1 MKFNGEMEVF
11 CVKKYSAIIL
21 ADQDGSLFKSR
32 YPMAA
37 AEVLFQ
43 PLILWSLDCCRQ
55 AGIEDICV
63 FCGNRKEV
71 EPLLEHEGVSVARY
85 VSDTASF
92 VDAANGSDVLVLPC
106 DRPLLKPEL
115 LQESWQ
121 AHRVRGIDATALT
134 EEELTCGI
142 TWIDRGAFLRIME
155 NGESVNLYQIA
166 QEAEN
171 NDFRVMEYPVK
182 QTEQLRRA
190 DSRRALL
197 ELNKAANQ
205 LMVDKLMEDG
215 VSFTS
220 LDGVLISPRAK
231 VGADTVIHSGTQLK
245 GKVIIGECCQI
256 GPNTIIENSSV
267 GNGSNLHS
275 SLIEQSEVG
284 NGVRLGPNSHLRPK
298 SVLKDKVKI
307 GNFVEVKNSTLGEAT
322 SVAHLTY
329 IGDSDFGAHVNV
341 GCGVVCV
348 NYNGYAKAR
357 CTVGDNAFIGC
368 NTNLV
373 APVTVQPGAYTAAG
387 STITDEVPENAL
399 AIARCRQTNIEGW
412 AERHRAKY
420 KK

>member
-1 MKFNGEMEVF
+1 MR
-11 CVKKYSAIIL
+11 KYSAIIL
-21 ADQDGSLFKSR
+21 ADKDGTMFHSR
-32 YPMAA
+32 YPAPL

-43 PLILWSLDCCRQ
+43 PLILWTIDSCRQ
-55 AGIEDICV
+55 AGIHDICV
-63 FCGNRKEV
+63 LTRGQKAV
-71 EPLLEHEGVSVARY
+71 EELLADEGVSIARY

-92 VDAANGSDVLVLPC
+92 ADAAGCSQVLILSC
-106 DRPLLKPEL
+106 ERPLLSGSL
-115 LQESWQ
+115 LREAWKS
-121 AHRVRGIDATALT
+121 HRVHSKVQATALT
-134 EEELTCGI
+134 DEEQPCGI
-142 TWIDRGAFLRIME
+142 TWIDREAFLKIME
-155 NGESVNLYQIA
+155 QGEQVNLYQIA

-171 NDFRVMEYPVK
+171 NDFRVMEYAVK
-182 QTEQLRRA
+182 QTEQLRCA
-190 DSRRALL
+190 HSRRDLL
-197 ELNKAANQ
+197 ELNKIASDMMA
-205 LMVDKLMEDG
+205 DRLMEQG

-231 VGADTVIHSGTQLK
+231 VGADTVIHAGTQLK
-245 GKVIIGECCQI
+245 GSVTIGECCQI
-256 GPNTIIENSSV
+256 GPNTVIENSQI
-267 GNGSNLHS
+267 GDGTIIHS
-275 SLIEQSEVG
+275 CLIEQSQVG

-329 IGDSDFGAHVNV
+329 IGDSDFGSHVNV

-348 NYNGYAKAR
+348 NYNGYIKAR

-373 APVTVQPGAYTAAG
+373 APVTVKEGAYTAAG

-399 AIARCRQTNIEGW
+399 AIARCRQVNKEGW
-412 AERHRAKY
+412 AEKHRAKH

>member
-1 MKFNGEMEVF
+1 M
-11 CVKKYSAIIL
+11 KKYSAVIL
-21 ADQDGSLFKSR
+21 ADKDGSAFKSR
-32 YPMAA
+32 YPMAM

-43 PLILWSLDCCRQ
+43 PLLLWSIDCCRSM
-55 AGIEDICV
+55 GIEDICAFV
-63 FCGNRKEV
+63 GNHKEM
-71 EPLLEHEGVSVARY
+71 EQLLEQEGVSVARY
-85 VSDTASF
+85 VTDTASF

-106 DRPLLKPEL
+106 DRPLLQAEL
-115 LQESWQ
+115 LKEAWQ
-121 AHRVRGIDATALT
+121 DHRVRRVDVTALT
-134 EEELTCGI
+134 ENELTCGI
-142 TWIDRGAFLRIME
+142 SWVDRNAFLRIME
-155 NGESVNLYQIA
+155 NGEQVNLYQIA

-171 NDFRVMEYPVK
+171 NDFRVKEHAVK
-182 QTEQLRRA
+182 QPEQLKSA

-197 ELNKAANQ
+197 ELNKAANE
-205 LMVDKLMEDG
+205 LIVDKLMDEG

-231 VGADTVIHSGTQLK
+231 IGADTVIHSGTQLK
-245 GKVIIGECCQI
+245 GSVTIGECCQI
-256 GPNTIIENSSV
+256 GPNTIIEDSTIGDSTTI
-267 GNGSNLHS
+267 HS
-275 SLIEQSEVG
+275 CLIEQSEVG

-348 NYNGYAKAR
+348 NYNGFAKAR

-373 APVTVQPGAYTAAG
+373 APVTVQAGAYTAAG

>member
-1 MKFNGEMEVF
+1 M
-11 CVKKYSAIIL
+11 KKYSAVIL
-21 ADQDGSLFKSR
+21 ADKDGSAFKSR
-32 YPMAA
+32 YPMAM

-43 PLILWSLDCCRQ
+43 PLLLWSIDCCRSM
-55 AGIEDICV
+55 GIEDICV
-63 FCGNRKEV
+63 FVGNHKEM
-71 EPLLEHEGVSVARY
+71 EQILEQEGVSVARY
-85 VSDTASF
+85 VTDTASF

-106 DRPLLKPEL
+106 DRPLLQAEL
-115 LQESWQ
+115 LKEAWQE
-121 AHRVRGIDATALT
+121 HRTRRVDVTALT
-134 EEELTCGI
+134 ENELTCGI
-142 TWIDRGAFLRIME
+142 SWVDRNAFLRIME
-155 NGESVNLYQIA
+155 NGEQVNLYQIA

-171 NDFRVMEYPVK
+171 NDFRVKEHAVK
-182 QTEQLRRA
+182 QPEQLKSA

-197 ELNKAANQ
+197 ELNKAANE
-205 LMVDKLMEDG
+205 LIVDKLMDEG

-231 VGADTVIHSGTQLK
+231 IGADTVIHSGTQLK
-245 GKVIIGECCQI
+245 GSVTIGECCQI
-256 GPNTIIENSSV
+256 GPNTIIENSTV

-348 NYNGYAKAR
+348 NYNGFAKAR

-373 APVTVQPGAYTAAG
+373 APVTVQAGAYTAAG

>member
-1 MKFNGEMEVF
+1 M
-11 CVKKYSAIIL
+11 KKYSAVIL
-21 ADQDGSLFKSR
+21 ADKDGSAFKSR
-32 YPMAA
+32 YPMAM

-43 PLILWSLDCCRQ
+43 PLLLWSIDCCRGM
-55 AGIEDICV
+55 GIEDICV
-63 FCGNRKEV
+63 FVGNHKEM
-71 EPLLEHEGVSVARY
+71 EQLLEQEGVSVARY
-85 VSDTASF
+85 VTDTASF

-106 DRPLLKPEL
+106 DRPLLQAEL
-115 LQESWQ
+115 LKEAWQ
-121 AHRVRGIDATALT
+121 DHRVRRVDVTALT
-134 EEELTCGI
+134 ENELTCGI
-142 TWIDRGAFLRIME
+142 SWIDRNAFLRIME
-155 NGESVNLYQIA
+155 NGEQVNLYQIA

-171 NDFRVMEYPVK
+171 NDFRVKEHAVK
-182 QTEQLRRA
+182 QPEQLKSA

-197 ELNKAANQ
+197 ELNKAANE
-205 LMVDKLMEDG
+205 LIVDKLMDEG

-231 VGADTVIHSGTQLK
+231 IGADTVIHSGTQLK
-245 GKVIIGECCQI
+245 GSVTIGECCQI
-256 GPNTIIENSSV
+256 GPNTIIENSTV

-329 IGDSDFGAHVNV
+329 IGDSGAHVNV

-348 NYNGYAKAR
+348 NYNGFAKAR

-373 APVTVQPGAYTAAG
+373 APVTVQAGAYTAAG

>member
-1 MKFNGEMEVF
+1 MGVF
-11 CVKKYSAIIL
+11 CMRKYSAIIL
-21 ADQDGSLFKSR
+21 ADQDGAMFHSR
-32 YPMAA
+32 YPASL

-43 PLILWSLDCCRQ
+43 PLLLWTIDSCRQ

-63 FCGNRKEV
+63 LTGGQKAV
-71 EPLLEHEGVSVARY
+71 EELLADESVSIARY

-92 VDAANGSDVLVLPC
+92 ADAAACNQVLILSC
-106 DRPLLKPEL
+106 DRPLLSGNL
-115 LQESWQ
+115 LREAWES
-121 AHRVRGIDATALT
+121 HRVHGKVQATTLT
-134 EEELTCGI
+134 DEEQPCGI
-142 TWIDRGAFLRIME
+142 TWIDREAFLKIME
-155 NGESVNLYQIA
+155 QGEQTNLYQIA

-182 QTEQLRRA
+182 QAEQLRCA
-190 DSRRALL
+190 HSRRDLL
-197 ELNKAANQ
+197 ELNRIASDMMA
-205 LMVDKLMEDG
+205 DRLMEQG

-231 VGADTVIHSGTQLK
+231 VGADTVIHAGTQLK
-245 GKVIIGECCQI
+245 GAVRIGECCQI
-256 GPNTIIENSSV
+256 GPNTVIENSQI
-267 GNGSNLHS
+267 GDGTIIHS
-275 SLIEQSEVG
+275 CLIEQSQVG

-329 IGDSDFGAHVNV
+329 IGDSDFGSHVNV

-348 NYNGYAKAR
+348 NYNGYTKAR

-373 APVTVQPGAYTAAG
+373 APVTVKEGAYTAAG

-399 AIARCRQTNIEGW
+399 AIARCRQVNKEGW
-412 AERHRAKY
+412 AEQHRAKY

>member
-1 MKFNGEMEVF
+1 M
-11 CVKKYSAIIL
+11 KKYSAVIL
-21 ADQDGSLFKSR
+21 ADKDGSAFKSR
-32 YPMAA
+32 YPMAM

-43 PLILWSLDCCRQ
+43 PLLLWSIDCCRSM
-55 AGIEDICV
+55 GIEDICV
-63 FCGNRKEV
+63 FVGNHKEM
-71 EPLLEHEGVSVARY
+71 EQLLEQEGVSVARY
-85 VSDTASF
+85 VTDTASF

-106 DRPLLKPEL
+106 DRPLLQAEL
-115 LQESWQ
+115 LKEAWQ
-121 AHRVRGIDATALT
+121 DHRVRRVDVTALT
-134 EEELTCGI
+134 ENELTCGI
-142 TWIDRGAFLRIME
+142 SWVDRNAFLRIME
-155 NGESVNLYQIA
+155 NGEQVNLYQIA

-171 NDFRVMEYPVK
+171 NDFRVKEHAVK
-182 QTEQLRRA
+182 QPEQLKSA

-197 ELNKAANQ
+197 ELNKAANE
-205 LMVDKLMEDG
+205 LIVDKLMDEG

-231 VGADTVIHSGTQLK
+231 IGADTVIHSGTQLK
-245 GKVIIGECCQI
+245 GSVTIGECCQI
-256 GPNTIIENSSV
+256 GPNTIIENSTV

-348 NYNGYAKAR
+348 NYNGFAKAR

-373 APVTVQPGAYTAAG
+373 APVTVQAGAYTAAG

>member
-1 MKFNGEMEVF
+1 M
-11 CVKKYSAIIL
+11 KKYSAVIL
-21 ADQDGSLFKSR
+21 ADKDGSAFKSR
-32 YPMAA
+32 YPMAM

-43 PLILWSLDCCRQ
+43 PLLLWSIDCCRDM
-55 AGIEDICV
+55 GIEDICV
-63 FCGNRKEV
+63 FVGNHKEM
-71 EPLLEHEGVSVARY
+71 EQLLEQEGVSVARY
-85 VSDTASF
+85 VTDTASF

-106 DRPLLKPEL
+106 DRPLLQAEL
-115 LQESWQ
+115 LKEAWQE
-121 AHRVRGIDATALT
+121 HRVRRVDVTALT
-134 EEELTCGI
+134 ENELTCGI
-142 TWIDRGAFLRIME
+142 SWVDRNAFLRIME
-155 NGESVNLYQIA
+155 NGEQVNLYQIA

-171 NDFRVMEYPVK
+171 NDFRVKEHAVK
-182 QTEQLRRA
+182 QPEQLKSA

-197 ELNKAANQ
+197 ELNKAANE
-205 LMVDKLMEDG
+205 LIVDKLMDEG

-231 VGADTVIHSGTQLK
+231 IGADTVIHSGTQLK
-245 GKVIIGECCQI
+245 GSVTIGECCQI
-256 GPNTIIENSSV
+256 GPNTIIENSTV

-348 NYNGYAKAR
+348 NYNGFAKAR

-373 APVTVQPGAYTAAG
+373 APVTVQAGAYTAAG

>member
-1 MKFNGEMEVF
+1 M
-11 CVKKYSAIIL
+11 KKYSAVIL
-21 ADQDGSLFKSR
+21 ADKDGSAFKSR
-32 YPMAA
+32 YPMAM

-43 PLILWSLDCCRQ
+43 PLLLWSIDCCRSM
-55 AGIEDICV
+55 GIEDICV
-63 FCGNRKEV
+63 FVGNHKEM
-71 EPLLEHEGVSVARY
+71 EQLLEQEGVSVARY
-85 VSDTASF
+85 VTDTASF

-106 DRPLLKPEL
+106 DRPLLQAEL
-115 LQESWQ
+115 LKEAWQ
-121 AHRVRGIDATALT
+121 DHRVRRVDVTALT
-134 EEELTCGI
+134 ENELTCGI
-142 TWIDRGAFLRIME
+142 SWVDRNAFLRIME
-155 NGESVNLYQIA
+155 NGEQVNLYQIA

-171 NDFRVMEYPVK
+171 NDFRVKEHAVK
-182 QTEQLRRA
+182 QPEQLKSA

-197 ELNKAANQ
+197 ELNKAANE
-205 LMVDKLMEDG
+205 LIVDKLMDEG

-231 VGADTVIHSGTQLK
+231 IGADTVIHSGTQLK
-245 GKVIIGECCQI
+245 GSVTIGECCQI
-256 GPNTIIENSSV
+256 GPNTIIEDSTIGDSTTI
-267 GNGSNLHS
+267 HS
-275 SLIEQSEVG
+275 CLIEQSEVG

-329 IGDSDFGAHVNV
+329 IGDSDFGSHVNV

-348 NYNGYAKAR
+348 NYNGYTKAR

-373 APVTVQPGAYTAAG
+373 APVTVKDGAYTAAG

-399 AIARCRQTNIEGW
+399 AIARCRQTNKEGW
-412 AERHRAKY
+412 AVKHRERY

>member
-1 MKFNGEMEVF
+1 MEVF

-21 ADQDGSLFKSR
+21 ADRDGSQFQSR
-32 YPMAA
+32 YPAA
-37 AEVLFQ
+37 LAEVLFQ
-43 PLILWSLDCCRQ
+43 PLVLWTVDSCRKM
-55 AGIEDICV
+55 GIEDICV
-63 FCGNRKEV
+63 LTGNQKAV
-71 EPLLEHEGVSVARY
+71 EEKLAGEGVSIARY

-92 VDAANGSDVLVLPC
+92 AEAANCSEILVLSC
-106 DRPLLKPEL
+106 DRPLLSSSL
-115 LQESWQ
+115 LKEAWES
-121 AHRVRGIDATALT
+121 HRVRSKVQVTTLT
-134 EEELTCGI
+134 ENEQPCGI
-142 TWIDRGAFLRIME
+142 SWIDREAFLRIMDY
-155 NGESVNLYQIA
+155 GEKVDLYHIT
-166 QEAEN
+166 QEAED

-182 QTEQLRRA
+182 QAEQLRVA
-190 DSRRALL
+190 KSRRDLL
-197 ELNKAANQ
+197 ELNKLASEQIADR
-205 LMVDKLMEDG
+205 LMDQG

-231 VGADTVIHSGTQLK
+231 VGADTVIHAGTQLK
-245 GKVIIGECCQI
+245 GAVTIGECCQI
-256 GPNTIIENSSV
+256 GPNTVIEDSSI
-267 GNGSNLHS
+267 GDNTNIHS
-275 SLIEQSEVG
+275 CLIEQSEVG

-329 IGDSDFGAHVNV
+329 IGDSDFGSHVNV

-348 NYNGYAKAR
+348 NYNGFAKAR

-373 APVTVQPGAYTAAG
+373 APVTVKDGAYTAAG

-399 AIARCRQTNIEGW
+399 AIARCRQVNKEGW
-412 AERHRAKY
+412 ADKHRAKY

>member
-1 MKFNGEMEVF
+1 M
-11 CVKKYSAIIL
+11 KKYSAVIL
-21 ADQDGSLFKSR
+21 ADKDGSAFKSR
-32 YPMAA
+32 YPMAM

-43 PLILWSLDCCRQ
+43 PLLLWSIDCCRSM
-55 AGIEDICV
+55 GIEDICV
-63 FCGNRKEV
+63 FVGNHKEM
-71 EPLLEHEGVSVARY
+71 EQLLEQEGVSVARY
-85 VSDTASF
+85 VTDTASF

-106 DRPLLKPEL
+106 DRPLLQAEL
-115 LQESWQ
+115 LKEAWQ
-121 AHRVRGIDATALT
+121 DHRVRRVDVTALT
-134 EEELTCGI
+134 ENELTCGI
-142 TWIDRGAFLRIME
+142 SWIDRNAFLRIME
-155 NGESVNLYQIA
+155 NGEQVNLYQIA

-171 NDFRVMEYPVK
+171 NDFRVKEHAVK
-182 QTEQLRRA
+182 QPEQLKSA

-197 ELNKAANQ
+197 ELNKAANE
-205 LMVDKLMEDG
+205 LIVDKLMDEG

-231 VGADTVIHSGTQLK
+231 IGADTVIHSGTQLK
-245 GKVIIGECCQI
+245 GSVTIGECCQI
-256 GPNTIIENSSV
+256 GPNTIIENSTV

-348 NYNGYAKAR
+348 NYNGFAKAR

-373 APVTVQPGAYTAAG
+373 APVTVQAGAYTAAG

>member
-1 MKFNGEMEVF
+1 M
-11 CVKKYSAIIL
+11 KKYSAVIL
-21 ADQDGSLFKSR
+21 ADKDGSAFKSR
-32 YPMAA
+32 YPMAM

-43 PLILWSLDCCRQ
+43 PLLLWSIDCCRDM
-55 AGIEDICV
+55 GIEDICV
-63 FCGNRKEV
+63 FVGNHKEM
-71 EPLLEHEGVSVARY
+71 EQLLEQEGVSVARY
-85 VSDTASF
+85 VTDTASF

-106 DRPLLKPEL
+106 DRPLLQAEL
-115 LQESWQ
+115 LKEAWQ
-121 AHRVRGIDATALT
+121 DHRVRRVDVTALT
-134 EEELTCGI
+134 ENELTCGI
-142 TWIDRGAFLRIME
+142 SWVDRNAFLRIME
-155 NGESVNLYQIA
+155 NGEQVNLYQIA

-171 NDFRVMEYPVK
+171 NDFRVKEHAVK
-182 QTEQLRRA
+182 QPEQLKSA

-197 ELNKAANQ
+197 ELNKAANE
-205 LMVDKLMEDG
+205 LIVDKLMDEG

-231 VGADTVIHSGTQLK
+231 IGADTVIHSGTQLK
-245 GKVIIGECCQI
+245 GSVTIGECCQI
-256 GPNTIIENSSV
+256 GPNTIIENSTV

-348 NYNGYAKAR
+348 NYNGFAKAR

-373 APVTVQPGAYTAAG
+373 APVTVQAGAYTAAG

>member
-1 MKFNGEMEVF
+1 M
-11 CVKKYSAIIL
+11 KKYSAVIL
-21 ADQDGSLFKSR
+21 ADKDGSAFKSR
-32 YPMAA
+32 YPMAM

-43 PLILWSLDCCRQ
+43 PLLLWSIDCCRSM
-55 AGIEDICV
+55 GIEDICV
-63 FCGNRKEV
+63 FVGNHKEM
-71 EPLLEHEGVSVARY
+71 EQLLEQEGVSVARY
-85 VSDTASF
+85 VTDTASF

-106 DRPLLKPEL
+106 DRPLLQAEL
-115 LQESWQ
+115 LKEAWQ
-121 AHRVRGIDATALT
+121 DHRVRRVDVTALT
-134 EEELTCGI
+134 ENELTCGI
-142 TWIDRGAFLRIME
+142 SWVDRNAFLRIME
-155 NGESVNLYQIA
+155 NGEQVNLYQIA

-171 NDFRVMEYPVK
+171 NDFRVKEHAVK
-182 QTEQLRRA
+182 QPEQLKSA

-197 ELNKAANQ
+197 ELNKAANE
-205 LMVDKLMEDG
+205 LIVDKLMNEG

-231 VGADTVIHSGTQLK
+231 IGADTVIHSGTQLK
-245 GKVIIGECCQI
+245 GSVTIGECCQI
-256 GPNTIIENSSV
+256 GPNTIIENSTV

-348 NYNGYAKAR
+348 NYNGFAKAR

-373 APVTVQPGAYTAAG
+373 APVTVQAGAYTAAG

>member
-1 MKFNGEMEVF
+1 M
-11 CVKKYSAIIL
+11 KKYSAVIL
-21 ADQDGSLFKSR
+21 ADKDGSAFKSR
-32 YPMAA
+32 YPMAM

-43 PLILWSLDCCRQ
+43 PLLLWSIDCCRGM
-55 AGIEDICV
+55 GIEDICV
-63 FCGNRKEV
+63 FVGNHKEM
-71 EPLLEHEGVSVARY
+71 EQLLEQEGVSIARY
-85 VSDTASF
+85 VTDTASF

-106 DRPLLKPEL
+106 DRPLLQAEL
-115 LQESWQ
+115 LKEAWQ
-121 AHRVRGIDATALT
+121 DHRVRRVDVTALT
-134 EEELTCGI
+134 ENELTCGI
-142 TWIDRGAFLRIME
+142 SWVDRNAFLRIME
-155 NGESVNLYQIA
+155 NGEQVNLYQIA

-171 NDFRVMEYPVK
+171 NDFRVKEHAVK
-182 QTEQLRRA
+182 QPEQLKSA

-197 ELNKAANQ
+197 ELNKAANE
-205 LMVDKLMEDG
+205 LIVDKLMDEG

-231 VGADTVIHSGTQLK
+231 IGADTVIHSGTQLK
-245 GKVIIGECCQI
+245 GSVTIGECCQI
-256 GPNTIIENSSV
+256 GPNTIIENSTV

-348 NYNGYAKAR
+348 NYNGFAKAR

-373 APVTVQPGAYTAAG
+373 APVTVQAGAYTAAG

>member
-1 MKFNGEMEVF
+1 M
-11 CVKKYSAIIL
+11 KKYSAVIL
-21 ADQDGSLFKSR
+21 ADKDGSAFKSR
-32 YPMAA
+32 YPMAM

-43 PLILWSLDCCRQ
+43 PLLLWSIDCCRSM
-55 AGIEDICV
+55 GIEDICV
-63 FCGNRKEV
+63 FVGNHKEM
-71 EPLLEHEGVSVARY
+71 EQLLEQEGVSVARY
-85 VSDTASF
+85 VTDTASF

-106 DRPLLKPEL
+106 DRPLLQAEL
-115 LQESWQ
+115 LKEAWQ
-121 AHRVRGIDATALT
+121 DHRVRRVDVTALT
-134 EEELTCGI
+134 ENELTCGI
-142 TWIDRGAFLRIME
+142 SWVDRNAFLRIME
-155 NGESVNLYQIA
+155 NGEQVNLYQIA

-171 NDFRVMEYPVK
+171 NDFRVKEHAVK
-182 QTEQLRRA
+182 QPEQLKSA

-197 ELNKAANQ
+197 ELNKAANE
-205 LMVDKLMEDG
+205 LIVDKLMDEG

-231 VGADTVIHSGTQLK
+231 IGADTVIHSGTQLK
-245 GKVIIGECCQI
+245 GSVTIGECCQI
-256 GPNTIIENSSV
+256 GPNTIIENSIV

-348 NYNGYAKAR
+348 NYNGFAKAR

-373 APVTVQPGAYTAAG
+373 APVTVQAGAYTAAG

>member
-1 MKFNGEMEVF
+1 M
-11 CVKKYSAIIL
+11 KKYSAIIL
-21 ADQDGSLFKSR
+21 ADRDGSAFRSR
-32 YPMAA
+32 YPMAK

-43 PLILWSLDCCRQ
+43 PLLLWCIDCCRQ
-55 AGIEDICV
+55 AGIDDICV
-63 FCGNRKEV
+63 LTSGQRQV
-71 EPLLEHEGVSVARY
+71 EELLDQESVSKARY

-92 VDAANGSDVLVLPC
+92 VEAANTSDVLVLTC
-106 DRPLLKPEL
+106 DRPLLRPEL
-115 LQESWQ
+115 LMETWRQHSRDRKRQ
-121 AHRVRGIDATALT
+121 ATVLTA
-134 EEELTCGI
+134 EEQLCGI
-142 TWIDRGAFLRIME
+142 TWIARDAYLRIME
-155 NGESVNLYQIA
+155 QGEQVNLYELSR
-166 QEAEN
+166 EAED
-171 NDFRVMEYPVK
+171 NDLRVMEYPVK
-182 QTEQLRRA
+182 DSSQLKLA
-190 DSRRALL
+190 DSRKALL
-197 ELNKAANQ
+197 ELNQLANQ
-205 LMVDKLMEDG
+205 QVVEKLMEEG

-231 VGADTVIHSGTQLK
+231 VGADTIIHSGTQLK
-245 GKVIIGECCQI
+245 GSVTIGEFCEI
-256 GPNTIIENSSV
+256 GPNTIIENSTV
-267 GNGSNLHS
+267 GDSSKLHS
-275 SLIEQSEVG
+275 SLIEESEVG

-348 NYNGYAKAR
+348 NYNGYTKAR

-373 APVTVQPGAYTAAG
+373 APVTVKEGAYTAAG

-412 AERHRAKY
+412 VEKHKAKY